1 MTAPPMIDRAQLS
14 AFVDGELS
22 PEESAAVV
30 MHLADHPADQAYV
43 DDLFAA
49 NAALAKAFAAPMA
62 EPVPDKIRDTIRG
75 TIMGATPTITPPSA
89 QIIPFRPRPALVA
102 GGLALAASIA
112 AAIVLFQPAPPSA
125 LALGP
130 VTQGSALAR
139 ALETLP
145 SGTVLSESADRD
157 LMILAT
163 LPTDT
168 GPCREVE
175 AVDRAASQIELAL
188 ACRTTNSGWQ
198 VEVVLKEPLAAA
210 TGEDGFLAADGAEV
224 QGLTPFLDQR
234 GAGLALSPQQEAAL
248 IEGGWTP

>member
-1 MTAPPMIDRAQLS
+1 MTAPIMIDRTRLA

-22 PEESAAVV
+22 PEEAAAVV

-49 NAALAKAFAAPMA
+49 NAALAQAFAAPMA
-62 EPVPDKIRDTIRG
+62 EPVPDSIRNAI
-75 TIMGATPTITPPSA
+75 ITPVAPTTATA
-89 QIIPFRPRPALVA
+89 QVIAFRPRPAFVA
-102 GGLALAASIA
+102 GGLAIAASLA
-112 AAIVLFQPAPPSA
+112 AAIVLFQPAAPST

-130 VTQGSALAR
+130 VAEGSALAR

-145 SGTVLSESADRD
+145 SGTVLSDTDSRD

-163 LPTDT
+163 LPTPS

-188 ACRTTNSGWQ
+188 ACRTANTGWQ
-198 VEVVLKEPLAAA
+198 VEVVLKEPLTAAI
-210 TGEDGFLAADGAEV
+210 GEDGFVAADGAEV

-234 GAGLALSPQQEAAL
+234 NAGLALSPDQEAAL
-248 IEGGWTP
+248 IARGWTE